1 MSNLDYIRD
10 LRSLVGHRPL
20 LLTSVMVLMLDAE
33 NRLLMQKRAGTGA
46 YHVPGGFLELGET
59 LTDAARREAFEE
71 TALTVG
77 SLTLVGAYSGPGFH
91 WFAPNGDEVYNVT
104 VAYLTR
110 DFSGTPVAAGE
121 EGTAVV
127 FVPLSPLPEPLG
139 PPAPAVL
146 ADLFRRGVLEFTA
159 QSG

>member
-1 MSNLDYIRD
+1 MDYVRE
-10 LRSLVGHRPL
+10 LRGLVGHRPL
-20 LLTSVMVLMLDAE
+20 ILTSVMVLVVNPDGH
-33 NRLLMQKRAGTGA
+33 LLVQKRAGTGA

-59 LTDAARREAFEE
+59 LAAAARREVLEE

-110 DFSGTPVAAGE
+110 DYSGVPVADGD
-121 EGTAVV
+121 EGTEVA
-127 FVPLSPLPEPLG
+127 FVPLAPPPEPLG

-146 ADLFRRGVLEFTA
+146 ADLLGRGVLEPTP
-159 QSG
+159 

>member
-1 MSNLDYIRD
+1 MSGLDYIWN
-10 LRSLVGHRPL
+10 LRSFVGYRPL
-20 LLTSVMVLMLDAE
+20 ILTSVMVLMLDAD
-33 NRLLMQKRAGTGA
+33 NRLLLQKCVGTGA
-46 YHVPGGFLELGET
+46 YHLPGEFLELGET
-59 LTDAARREAFEE
+59 LEDAARREVLEE

-77 SLTLVGAYSGPGFH
+77 DLTLVGAYSGPGFH

-110 DFSGTPVAAGE
+110 DFNGTPRADGE

-127 FVPLSPLPEPLG
+127 FMPLAPLPEPLG

-146 ADLFRRGVLEFTA
+146 ANLFRRGVLPD
-159 QSG
+159 S